1 MRYQIQ
7 HNMVTGRHEI
17 MSRMAGNPKFLK
29 WVNLDDNILNSIW
42 VKMEEEGMNINMQ
55 KLISVIHSDFAVQ
68 CDPVEDY
75 LRSLP
80 PWDGKHDYIGE
91 LADRIRI
98 IPHQGYHHD
107 QAPSRNTSAS
117 GSWRWWWDGSLRRW
131 STR

>member
-1 MRYQIQ
+1 
-7 HNMVTGRHEI
+7 
-17 MSRMAGNPKFLK
+17 
-29 WVNLDDNILNSIW
+29 
-42 VKMEEEGMNINMQ
+42 MNINMQ

-80 PWDGKHDYIGE
+80 PWDGKRDYIGE

-107 QAPSRNTSAS
+107 QATFKKYFCKWIVAMVV
-117 GSWRWWWDGSLRRW
+117 GWSLRRW